1 MRQYD
6 EFIGGEFVWF
16 TGVVEDIVD
25 SENLGRVKVRCFG
38 FHTEDKGILST
49 DNLPW
54 ATVMGPTTSAGV
66 QGIGSNHR
74 LMSGSWV
81 VGFFRDGPSAQDPL
95 ILGSI
100 ASQTEKLPDPASGF
114 TGSYPTQAGLD
125 MPSPARNE
133 AHNKH
138 VYVSP
143 ANNTIEINDT
153 DGAEDIIVT
162 HHTGTYFRLHPDG
175 TVEINSSN
183 NTVNIVGNTSVTGT
197 LRVSE
202 TTHSVGDVSTD
213 AGNAPTLAT
222 HVHEEVPGTGG
233 ASSPTPASTMT
244 SEPYGG
250 GSTVTYDEETGEKTI
265 T

>member
-49 DNLPW
+49 NDLPW

-100 ASQTEKLPDPASGF
+100 ASQTETLRDGQAGF
-114 TGSYPTQAGLD
+114 TGSYPTQTGLD

-143 ANNTIEINDT
+143 ANNIIEINDT
-153 DGAEDIIVT
+153 TDAEEIIVT
-162 HHTGTYFRLHPDG
+162 HTSGTYFRLQPNG
-175 TVEINSSN
+175 TVEVNSSN
-183 NTVNIVGNTSVTGT
+183 NTVNIIGNTSVTGT
-197 LRVSE
+197 IRASDEITAMAGSVQIDDDGNTITNEDGTAADASVSLS
-202 TTHSVGDVSTD
+202 TH
-213 AGNAPTLAT
+213 T
-222 HVHEEVPGTGG
+222 HVEVPGTGG
-233 ASSPTPASTMT
+233 SSSPTPATQ
-244 SEPYGG
+244 
-250 GSTVTYDEETGEKTI
+250 ETKKPTAGT
-265 T
+265 